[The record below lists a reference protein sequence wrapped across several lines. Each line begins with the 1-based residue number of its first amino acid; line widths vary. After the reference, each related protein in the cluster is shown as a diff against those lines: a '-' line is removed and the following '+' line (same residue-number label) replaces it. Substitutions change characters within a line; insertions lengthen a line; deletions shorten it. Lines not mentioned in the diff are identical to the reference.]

1 MPEMP
6 SDEDATLRVLKGIMA
21 GTVKPA
27 LRAEALRNI
36 PKAIARNVLRETQT
50 AWTPQLVVKRAH
62 RDTSVK
68 TMRIWRLL
76 GIDDDELWGLAR
88 KGLKKAGISWD
99 EQEIPK
105 VRPTIK
111 SLAASFWRFLKGI
124 VVIEDSE
131 PRS

>member
-6 SDEDATLRVLKGIMA
+6 SDEDATLRVLTGIMA
-21 GTVKPA
+21 GTVRPA

-36 PKAIARNVLRETQT
+36 PKAIERNVRREPQT

-76 GIDDDELWGLAR
+76 GIDDDELLGLAR
-88 KGLKKAGISWD
+88 KGLKKTGISWD

-105 VRPTIK
+105 VRLTIK
-111 SLAASFWRFLKGI
+111 ERLRLVGRFLKGI
-124 VVIEDSE
+124 FIYNS
-131 PRS
+131 